1 MTGALVRRG
10 KSGHTCEDGGRGGA
24 RSYAPRIANNHR
36 RRDTGLQRILPQSLQ
51 QELTSDTLV
60 SDLWPPQLRERIS
73 VVLSPPVCGVLLQ
86 QPWGLIH
93 AATLSVFLPPPDSTG
108 ASGSHR
114 WRHTSI
120 FAEGSIGQ
128 FRSTLR
134 TLLGERSKDGQFW
147 FSEKVNACW
156 VGPIPSSVSSI
167 FSVPVL
173 PQGGAP
179 SLSRGNQGHG
189 VALLPDM
196 RK

>member
-93 AATLSVFLPPPDSTG
+93 AAALSVFLPPPDSTG

-134 TLLGERSKDGQFW
+134 TLLGERSKDGQFG
-147 FSEKVNACW
+147 FQKKSTL
-156 VGPIPSSVSSI
+156 VGLAQSHLPYRPYSQSRSFHREGLRHCQGETRGTEWLSS
-167 FSVPVL
+167 L
-173 PQGGAP
+173 T
-179 SLSRGNQGHG
+179 
-189 VALLPDM
+189 
-196 RK
+196 